1 MSDTSQAQILRPG
14 PRSSRVPGDGGPEV
28 EAA

>member
-1 MSDTSQAQILRPG
+1 VHVSQAQIRRPG
-14 PRSSRVPGDGGPEV
+14 HHEAARTGAGGPEV